1 LFKTA
6 FNIHF
11 EYEYL
16 KYIYLIFLEKAYRGA
31 GKMDYYSTLRKD
43 YICKEMYP
51 NDHRVDY
58 FPKGPFTGSAVKIT
72 PKVSQCYTFHNSEH
86 SAAAGVCE

>member
-1 LFKTA
+1 
-6 FNIHF
+6 
-11 EYEYL
+11 
-16 KYIYLIFLEKAYRGA
+16 
-31 GKMDYYSTLRKD
+31 MDYYSTLRKD

-72 PKVSQCYTFHNSEH
+72 PKVSQCYTITCSDDFPN
-86 SAAAGVCE
+86 